1 MEICLKRKN
10 HGNDKNTLKPSKME
24 FHENGTKCRFRH
36 IFVFGRYT
44 VIYIVKPV
52 KTETQGTGIFF
63 LRQGVLRKVFVLECT
78 LATKIVLYSL
88 NLEYEIFLV
97 REGFHYL

>member
-1 MEICLKRKN
+1 MTKIQ
-10 HGNDKNTLKPSKME
+10 PSKME

-52 KTETQGTGIFF
+52 KSETQGTAIFF
-63 LRQGVLRKVFVLECT
+63 LKAGCFKKGFRLRVY
-78 LATKIVLYSL
+78 ISY
-88 NLEYEIFLV
+88 
-97 REGFHYL
+97 